1 MKKIEVIT
9 LPNGYQL
16 SLDDKEYM
24 YFNVF
29 GLLMGIFVHAVEEE
43 AKAVDGEDCRHW
55 EEWPMK
61 RRLISPW
68 DGVCGEVYHTAA
80 SGASAAGPVRLR
92 RRDA

>member
-43 AKAVDGEDCRHW
+43 AKNIDFKEQ
-55 EEWPMK
+55 K
-61 RRLISPW
+61 
-68 DGVCGEVYHTAA
+68 VYKQK
-80 SGASAAGPVRLR
+80 
-92 RRDA
+92 